1 MALTLAGPTHPDLLV
16 TPGDVPAHHARG
28 DTVCAHARMGL
39 VLGVVVGLPGFGPP
53 SSGLSPGAMP

>member
-16 TPGDVPAHHARG
+16 TPGDVPDHHAWG
-28 DTVCAHARMGL
+28 DAVCVRARMGL
-39 VLGVVVGLPGFGPP
+39 VLGVVGLPGFGPP